1 MAFDEHKLKAFGWL
15 NDLQAAAWGEVG
27 SGTES
32 FEMAELWLLK
42 QGLVHVG
49 SQARLCK
56 GALQVMGYSLA
67 GS

>member
-1 MAFDEHKLKAFGWL
+1 MAKCSPSRCL
-15 NDLQAAAWGEVG
+15 GEVG

-32 FEMAELWLLK
+32 FEMAELWLSK
-42 QGLVHVG
+42 QGLVHVV